1 MPVPVQIE
9 VVADLYVV
17 KDNLALVSKA
27 QEGVEAQYFE
37 NLLKH
42 SGFRKDELA
51 SLVGIDP
58 KTVDNYRKSN
68 KKFTRDSAEKLLQ
81 LHRLFAFGDELFGST
96 AEFVDWLSIPSPGL
110 NNQTPVTLLH
120 SVSGIMEVEKQL
132 LRLAHGYAA

>member
-1 MPVPVQIE
+1 MAVLVEE
-9 VVADLYVV
+9 VNDLFVM

-27 QEGVEAQYFE
+27 QEGVEALYFE

-51 SLVGIDP
+51 GLVGIDP
-58 KTVDNYRKSN
+58 KTVDNYRKSH
-68 KKFTRDSAEKLLQ
+68 KKFTRDSAEKLLK

-96 AEFVDWLSIPSPGL
+96 AEFVDWLSIPSPAL
-110 NNQTPVTLLH
+110 NNQSPFNLLH

>member
-1 MPVPVQIE
+1 MAIQVKEIDDLFVVQ
-9 VVADLYVV
+9 D
-17 KDNLALVSKA
+17 DLALVSKA
-27 QEGVEAQYFE
+27 QEGVEASYFE

-58 KTVDNYRKSN
+58 KTVDNYRKSH
-68 KKFTRDSAEKLLQ
+68 KKFTRDAAEKLLK

-96 AEFVDWLSIPSPGL
+96 TEFVDWLAISSPAL
-110 NNQTPVTLLH
+110 NNQRPMAVLH
-120 SVSGIMEVEKQL
+120 SVSGISEVEKQL